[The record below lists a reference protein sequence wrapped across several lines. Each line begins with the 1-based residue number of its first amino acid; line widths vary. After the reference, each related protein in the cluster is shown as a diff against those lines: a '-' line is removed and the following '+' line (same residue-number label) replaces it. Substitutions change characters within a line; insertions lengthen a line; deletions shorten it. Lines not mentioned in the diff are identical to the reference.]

1 MSSSTEAGARCRRV
15 AVIGA
20 GGTIAMHGAHGF
32 DWVDYFDTGI
42 IHSIDEVLQ
51 THPLGLP
58 TVETLPVT
66 YKLLPS
72 TGIVPADW
80 QELERFI
87 RALAQDLA
95 PLDGIVLTHGTA
107 SLEETAFF
115 LSLVHAGPP
124 LAVIGAQRPANTIGS
139 DAIPNLRAAVAAVA
153 SGQLPASSVT
163 VVMDGYLYSARDV
176 TKSGNHQLDA
186 FEAPEFGPLG
196 WVDAEGR
203 VYLRRIEPALQGPA
217 LASDPSDTSPLP
229 RVDIVHSYA
238 GADAAT
244 VHGLLEAAP
253 KGLVVAGFA
262 PGRCANGQ
270 RAALEEAAAAG
281 VAVVQCS
288 RAHRGSVPDQSYNR
302 NSGIM
307 GGGRLP
313 AHKAR
318 ILLMLML
325 RARLPTPLMQELL
338 LSA

>member
-1 MSSSTEAGARCRRV
+1 MSSSTESSARRRRV

-42 IHSIDEVLQ
+42 IHTIDEVLQ
-51 THPLGLP
+51 AHPLGLASI
-58 TVETLPVT
+58 ETLPVT

-72 TGIVPADW
+72 TGILPSDW
-80 QELERFI
+80 QELDRFI
-87 RALAQDLA
+87 RSLVQDLA

-115 LSLVHAGPP
+115 LSLVHVGPP

-163 VVMDGYLYSARDV
+163 VVMDGYLFSARDV
-176 TKSGNHQLDA
+176 TKTGNHQLNA
-186 FEAPEFGPLG
+186 FEAPEYGPLG
-196 WVDAEGR
+196 SVDAEGL
-203 VYLRRIEPALQGPA
+203 VHLRRFDLARTGDALPY
-217 LASDPSDTSPLP
+217 DPSDSAPLP
-229 RVDIVHSYA
+229 RVDIVPSYA

-244 VHGLLEAAP
+244 VRGILAADP

-288 RAHRGSVPDQSYNR
+288 RAHRGSVPDQTYNR

-325 RARLPTPLMQELL
+325 RARLSMPLMQELL
-338 LSA
+338 LSV